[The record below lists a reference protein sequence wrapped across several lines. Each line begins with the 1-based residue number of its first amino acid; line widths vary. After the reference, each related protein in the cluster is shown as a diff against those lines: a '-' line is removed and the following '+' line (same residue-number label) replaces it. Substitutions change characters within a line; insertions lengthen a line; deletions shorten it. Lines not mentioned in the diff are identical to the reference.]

1 MENALDQRE
10 SAELADGLPVA
21 GLLALASTGFIAIL
35 TGTLPAGL
43 LPQIAMGLHVSLP
56 LAGQLVTLYAAG
68 SVAAAVPLTAATQGW
83 RRKRVLLLAIVGF
96 LVFNTMTAVSSSFLL
111 TLLARFLAGVA
122 AGLTWGI
129 TAGYARRMLSD
140 QNKGKGMAIAMVG
153 TPLALALGVPAGTFL
168 GNVITWRAV
177 FLLLSAFAIP
187 LIGWVIWKLPDFP
200 GQTERERLSVREV
213 LSLPGLRSIL
223 TVMFLWMVAHNIL
236 YTYIAPFAQGAGL
249 GRYIDLVLLIFGA
262 TALVGIWLIGLYVDR
277 WLRLLV
283 LWSLGCFVVASFA
296 LSVLGTSL
304 FVVCI
309 AIALWGWSFGG
320 AATLLQTASA
330 DAAGT
335 GVDLAQAVMATLW
348 NLAIAIGG
356 VAGGVL
362 VHRLGSAI
370 LPEAAACTT
379 LSALVLVWRA
389 HTHGF
394 PREGSA
400 LPP

>member
-35 TGTLPAGL
+35 TETLPAGL

-68 SVAAAVPLTAATQGW
+68 SVAAAIPLTAATQGW

-168 GNVITWRAV
+168 ET
-177 FLLLSAFAIP
+177 L
-187 LIGWVIWKLPDFP
+187 
-200 GQTERERLSVREV
+200 
-213 LSLPGLRSIL
+213 LPG
-223 TVMFLWMVAHNIL
+223 
-236 YTYIAPFAQGAGL
+236 GL
-249 GRYIDLVLLIFGA
+249 SFSCF
-262 TALVGIWLIGLYVDR
+262 
-277 WLRLLV
+277 LRL
-283 LWSLGCFVVASFA
+283 
-296 LSVLGTSL
+296 
-304 FVVCI
+304 
-309 AIALWGWSFGG
+309 
-320 AATLLQTASA
+320 
-330 DAAGT
+330 
-335 GVDLAQAVMATLW
+335 
-348 NLAIAIGG
+348 
-356 VAGGVL
+356 
-362 VHRLGSAI
+362 R
-370 LPEAAACTT
+370 
-379 LSALVLVWRA
+379 
-389 HTHGF
+389 F
-394 PREGSA
+394 P
-400 LPP
+400 